1 MNPWIYWL
9 ASQANGISKLQ
20 YKLQYKPYLQ
30 KQEGI
35 GPEVD
40 LYVHA
45 MHMHTHTHSHTGTH
59 WTQLRIFF

>member
-20 YKLQYKPYLQ
+20 YKEKPYLQ

-35 GPEVD
+35 GPEE
-40 LYVHA
+40 
-45 MHMHTHTHSHTGTH
+45 
-59 WTQLRIFF
+59 